1 VGLREREKYTPRY
14 FFNICIP
21 KYPFIRFIKITDFIG
36 IPSIN
41 KMQLLIGDHGYYFNE
56 NIGNILD
63 IKVKKYL
70 KNLVYTRDQ
79 YILNS

>member
-1 VGLREREKYTPRY
+1 MFECPAFENLRVDFSE
-14 FFNICIP
+14 
-21 KYPFIRFIKITDFIG
+21 ITDTLSNNDLHIDFIG
-36 IPSIN
+36 MPSIN
-41 KMQLLIGDHGYYFNE
+41 KIQLLIGDHGYYLNE

-70 KNLVYTRDQ
+70 KNLVYTRDK

>member
-1 VGLREREKYTPRY
+1 MH
-14 FFNICIP
+14 I
-21 KYPFIRFIKITDFIG
+21 DFIG
-36 IPSIN
+36 MPSIN
-41 KMQLLIGDHGYYFNE
+41 KIQLLIGDHGYYFNE

>member
-1 VGLREREKYTPRY
+1 MFECPAFENLRVDFFSEITDTLSSNDLPIDVIGL
-14 FFNICIP
+14 
-21 KYPFIRFIKITDFIG
+21 PFINKI
-36 IPSIN
+36 
-41 KMQLLIGDHGYYFNE
+41 QLLIGDHGLYFIE

>member
-1 VGLREREKYTPRY
+1 M
-14 FFNICIP
+14 
-21 KYPFIRFIKITDFIG
+21 
-36 IPSIN
+36 PSIN
-41 KMQLLIGDHGYYFNE
+41 KIQLLIGDHGYYFNE

-79 YILNS
+79 YILNSYKLSQSVIGCIIMLLFSLFSKQT